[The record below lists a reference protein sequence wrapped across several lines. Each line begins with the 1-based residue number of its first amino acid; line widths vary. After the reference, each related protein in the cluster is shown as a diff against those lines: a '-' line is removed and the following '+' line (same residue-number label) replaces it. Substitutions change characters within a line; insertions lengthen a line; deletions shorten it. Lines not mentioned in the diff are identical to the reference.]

1 MTFGQLGRAFT
12 LLGGLIP
19 VLLTGCSTQ
28 SAQGPTSFEIAHNS
42 GRDTDFVL
50 IDLSPAVLQQF
61 AEFKRPSL
69 LESFGNATPA
79 PIRTL
84 EKGDIVSVT
93 IWDAGGGLFSPQ
105 GSVPAQSGTTLGTQ
119 QTNIPNQTVDPDGR
133 ITVPFAGQIRVAGKS
148 VVEAQRAIMG
158 ALAQKALQPQVLV
171 NLVTDQSN
179 SVTVIGDVKTPNRLP
194 LDINGTR
201 ILDAIARAG
210 GSVAPAFN
218 EIVQLTRRGVAKRVR
233 LSWIHDNP
241 VENIYL
247 QPDDTV
253 YVLHDPEAVAVLG
266 AATKNMR
273 LEFDTEKMTLADA
286 VGLAEGLRDN
296 QAEPSGVFIFRMEPS
311 ELVHGMKADAAAA
324 NGGMV
329 PVVFR
334 TDLRAPQDF
343 FLAQTFQM
351 RDKDI
356 VYVANAETTQFDKL
370 IVKLLHIA
378 AIANLVAHDS
388 SIGVN
393 ANLDGVALPR
403 LDGGRS

>member
-1 MTFGQLGRAFT
+1 MTFGQLGRAFA
-12 LLGGLIP
+12 LLGGFTPI
-19 VLLTGCSTQ
+19 LLTGCSTQ

-42 GRDTDFVL
+42 GRDKDFTL

-61 AEFKRPSL
+61 SDFKRPSL

-105 GSVPAQSGTTLGTQ
+105 GAVPQQAGTTLGTQ
-119 QTNIPNQTVDPDGR
+119 QTNVPNQTVDPDGR
-133 ITVPFAGQIRVAGKS
+133 ITVPFAGQIGVAGKS
-148 VVEAQRAIMG
+148 VVEVQRAISA
-158 ALAQKALQPQVLV
+158 ALSHQALQPQALV
-171 NLVTDQSN
+171 NVVSDQSN
-179 SVTVIGDVKTPNRLP
+179 LVTVIGDVKTPNRLP
-194 LDINGTR
+194 LDINGMR
-201 ILDAIARAG
+201 ILDAVARAG
-210 GSVAPAFN
+210 GTTAPAFN
-218 EIVQLTRRGVAKRVR
+218 EIVQLTRHGVAKRVR
-233 LSWIHDNP
+233 LSWIHNNP

-247 QPDDTV
+247 QPDDTI
-253 YVLHDPEAVAVLG
+253 YVLHDPEVISVLG
-266 AATKNMR
+266 ATTNNMR
-273 LEFDTEKMTLADA
+273 LQFDTEKMTLADA
-286 VGLAEGLRDN
+286 VGLAGGLRDT

-311 ELVHGMKADAAAA
+311 ELVSGMKADAAAA

-329 PVVFR
+329 PVIFR

-356 VYVANAETTQFDKL
+356 VYVANAETTQLDKL
-370 IVKLLHIA
+370 VVKLLHMA

-388 SIGVN
+388 SIGVS
-393 ANLDGVALPR
+393 AN
-403 LDGGRS
+403 